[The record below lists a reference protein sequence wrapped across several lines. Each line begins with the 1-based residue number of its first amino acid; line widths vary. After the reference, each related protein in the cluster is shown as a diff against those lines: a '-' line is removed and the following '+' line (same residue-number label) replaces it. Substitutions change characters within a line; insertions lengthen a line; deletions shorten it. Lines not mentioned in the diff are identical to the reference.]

1 MALFPLV
8 ARAGAL
14 ADIDAALAAARA
26 SRGSLVLVTG
36 EPGIGKSR
44 LLAEAADRARGFRAV
59 RSWCPPA
66 ATGAALRPWSQV
78 VRALAG
84 ADTTAARLVSDSPYL
99 TGLAAAGQRL
109 PGDPEG
115 ARSQLAFDLAGLV
128 AATAARRPVLLIID
142 DLHDAD
148 ASSLRLLAEL
158 APSLRGTPAVVLGAA
173 RDSDLAW
180 QDRLGVRGTLMQLAL
195 TIGLQPLT
203 PAEVAGLI
211 SADTGRPADPDL
223 ARMVCDRSGGNP
235 FLATELI
242 RQLAGRPGAAAAA
255 ESQVPGSVR
264 AIAAARLAELP
275 ERAREA
281 VAAAAVAGTRFRL
294 DVLAE
299 ITGIPLAG
307 LGGALADAH
316 RAGLLAGGEAGED
329 RFRHDLIR
337 DAIYDTI
344 PAPARAA
351 L

>member
-26 SRGSLVLVTG
+26 SRGSLLLLTG

-44 LLAEAADRARGFRAV
+44 LLEEAAGRAQGFQTV

-66 ATGAALRPWSQV
+66 AAGAALRPWSQV

-84 ADTTAARLVSDSPYL
+84 ADTAAARLVGDSPYL
-99 TGLAAAGQRL
+99 TGLAAAGRPL

-115 ARSQLAFDLAGLV
+115 ARSQLVFDLAELV
-128 AATAARRPVLLIID
+128 AATAARRPLLLIID

-148 ASSLRLLAEL
+148 ASSLRLLSEL
-158 APSLRGTPAVVLGAA
+158 APSLRGTPVMVLGAA

-180 QDRLGVRGTLMQLAL
+180 QDRLEVRGTLMHLAL

-203 PAEVAGLI
+203 PAEVADLI
-211 SADTGRPADPDL
+211 SAATGRPAGPDL
-223 ARMVCDRSGGNP
+223 ARTICDRSGGNP

-242 RQLAGRPGAAAAA
+242 RLLAGRSGAAAGA

-275 ERAREA
+275 GPAREA

-294 DVLAE
+294 DVLA
-299 ITGIPLAG
+299 
-307 LGGALADAH
+307 
-316 RAGLLAGGEAGED
+316 
-329 RFRHDLIR
+329 
-337 DAIYDTI
+337 
-344 PAPARAA
+344 
-351 L
+351 